1 MKKPRTR
8 WGQLYART
16 PREAAPTEKL
26 SRASSLVYGRSL
38 CVDFSR
44 LKVFIERRA
53 GDWLAEG
60 RTVRSASASVLTPD
74 TMSIVAL
81 QMRAIRQIVADAD
94 RRAERHSQGA

>member
-1 MKKPRTR
+1 MFTKKKPRTR
-8 WGQLYART
+8 RGQLYPRKLDTA
-16 PREAAPTEKL
+16 REAAPTEKL

-60 RTVRSASASVLTPD
+60 RTVRSALVLTPD
-74 TMSIVAL
+74 TMSI
-81 QMRAIRQIVADAD
+81 AD
-94 RRAERHSQGA
+94 RAPGCLLRPSDWTPYAASA

>member
-74 TMSIVAL
+74 TMSI
-81 QMRAIRQIVADAD
+81 AD
-94 RRAERHSQGA
+94 RAPGCLLRPSDGTPCAASA